1 MQIANLTA
9 NFNVGKCIS
18 TVKFQRDENA
28 ELGFSLLEHT
38 NIDCIP
44 NIYIEMINHVI
55 EFIFTSPLV
64 ETACNDLNLAHV
76 DYNNNPIQWKL
87 YAMKDIM
94 KVTNLTMALDFD
106 MGTIDLEF
114 DAKKDIL
121 YQLILIQ
128 IILVKLIKKMLN
140 IYPILYLKLYPKK
153 HFGASFIL
161 YVILKFVPMSFSYL
175 FFLQSYQ

>member
-9 NFNVGKCIS
+9 NFNVGKCIF

-76 DYNNNPIQWKL
+76 DYNNNPIQRRL

-94 KVTNLTMALDFD
+94 KVTNLTMALDSD

-114 DAKKDIL
+114 DAKKGYFVSVNSD
-121 YQLILIQ
+121 
-128 IILVKLIKKMLN
+128 
-140 IYPILYLKLYPKK
+140 PDYLSKAYKED
-153 HFGASFIL
+153 AEYISNFIFKAL
-161 YVILKFVPMSFSYL
+161 S
-175 FFLQSYQ
+175 